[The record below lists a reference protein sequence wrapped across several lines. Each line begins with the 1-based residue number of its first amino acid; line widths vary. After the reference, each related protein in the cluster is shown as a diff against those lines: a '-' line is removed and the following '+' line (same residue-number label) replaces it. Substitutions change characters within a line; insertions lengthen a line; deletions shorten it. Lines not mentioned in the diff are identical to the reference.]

1 MTNLRRIFSKRK
13 KTMGQST
20 ITLAFLI
27 SNLECLN
34 MNSLIENLNVEFY
47 LLDTYSKICSYL
59 LLKLLV
65 ITPDS
70 TQIDLK
76 LVTPILAKIE

>member
-1 MTNLRRIFSKRK
+1 
-13 KTMGQST
+13 MGQST

-34 MNSLIENLNVEFY
+34 MNSLIENLKVEFY
-47 LLDTYSKICSYL
+47 LPDTHSKICNYL
-59 LLKLLV
+59 LLKISV
-65 ITPDS
+65 ITSDS

-76 LVTPILAKIE
+76 LVTPILAKIEYNLSSIEEPILLT